1 MSMSTYVRGIIPPDE
16 TWQAMKAVWDAC
28 TDADVTVPGEVLDF
42 FGGEAPD
49 ALGVVTE
56 IPSREYRTDMGQGF
70 EVDLADVPEHVKTIR
85 FWNSW

>member
-1 MSMSTYVRGIIPPDE
+1 
-16 TWQAMKAVWDAC
+16 
-28 TDADVTVPGEVLDF
+28 
-42 FGGEAPD
+42 
-49 ALGVVTE
+49 VTE